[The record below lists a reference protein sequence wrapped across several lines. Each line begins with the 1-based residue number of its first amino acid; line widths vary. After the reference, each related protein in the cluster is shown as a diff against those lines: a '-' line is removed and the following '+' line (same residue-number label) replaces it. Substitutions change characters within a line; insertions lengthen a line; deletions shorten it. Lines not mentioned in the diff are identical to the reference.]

1 MNPARRH
8 DFRAIGLVCTLGLF
22 AACAP
27 RATVR
32 PEGEAAPT
40 PPAQPPGAA
49 VAPAPPRPITL
60 VAAGDVTLGA
70 HYEEW
75 VDGLRAKGQ
84 SGPEVDGWGFAEVK
98 PLFAGAHQHLD
109 R

>member
-32 PEGEAAPT
+32 PEGEAVT
-40 PPAQPPGAA
+40 PPASTMVASRA
-49 VAPAPPRPITL
+49 SAPAPSRPITL
-60 VAAGDVTLGA
+60 VAGGDVTLGA

-84 SGPEVDGWGFAEVK
+84 SGPEVDGWG
-98 PLFAGAHQHLD
+98 
-109 R
+109 